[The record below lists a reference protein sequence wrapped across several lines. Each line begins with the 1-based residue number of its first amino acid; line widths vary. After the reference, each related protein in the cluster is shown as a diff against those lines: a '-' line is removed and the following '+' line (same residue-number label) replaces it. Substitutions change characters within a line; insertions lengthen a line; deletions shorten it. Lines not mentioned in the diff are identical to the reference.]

1 MMRKLVLIIPL
12 IPFLIILAG
21 CSSKSVYVTKSYR
34 TKKADS
40 SQTDS
45 DKKDGAV
52 VKAGSEEQEINFNAP
67 YDQVFNAAVESVQF
81 LKWPIAFVEQD
92 GGSIRLKEAYVY
104 NKNGKLFRSYTWPSK
119 SDTSRSNINYYLE
132 KVAKYTPGTA
142 DTLFTQEN
150 LKIDVTKVSD
160 GVTTVKIDYSI
171 RPYTLAGT
179 IGYEVMSNGYIEN
192 LIVDHMKDVIGGEPV
207 AMNP

>member
-1 MMRKLVLIIPL
+1 MRKLVLIIP
-12 IPFLIILAG
+12 FLMISAG
-21 CSSKSVYVTKSYR
+21 CSSKSVYVPKSYR

-40 SQTDS
+40 SQTEN
-45 DKKDGAV
+45 DKKDGAL
-52 VKAGSEEQEINFNAP
+52 VKSGTEEHETNFNAP
-67 YDQVFNAAVESVQF
+67 YDQVFNAAIESVQY
-81 LKWPIAFVEQD
+81 LKWTIAFVEQD

-104 NKNGKLFRSYTWPSK
+104 NKGGKLFRSYTWPSK

-160 GVTTVKIDYSI
+160 GVTAVKIDYSI

-192 LIVDHMKDVIGGEPV
+192 LILDHMKDVVGGKPV

>member
-1 MMRKLVLIIPL
+1 MMRKLALI
-12 IPFLIILAG
+12 IPFLIISAG
-21 CSSKSVYVTKSYR
+21 CSSKSVYVPKSYR
-34 TKKADS
+34 MKKADS
-40 SQTDS
+40 SQTDK
-45 DKKDGAV
+45 DKKEGAV
-52 VKAGSEEQEINFNAP
+52 VTSGIEEQGTNFNAP

-150 LKIDVTKVSD
+150 LKIEVTKVSED
-160 GVTTVKIDYSI
+160 VTSVKINYSI

>member
-1 MMRKLVLIIPL
+1 MMRKLALI
-12 IPFLIILAG
+12 IPFLIISAG
-21 CSSKSVYVTKSYR
+21 CSSKSVYVPKSYR
-34 TKKADS
+34 MKKADS
-40 SQTDS
+40 SQTES
-45 DKKDGAV
+45 EKKEGALV
-52 VKAGSEEQEINFNAP
+52 TYGRQERGTNFNAP

-150 LKIDVTKVSD
+150 LKIEVTKVSED
-160 GVTTVKIDYSI
+160 VTSVKINYSI

>member
-1 MMRKLVLIIPL
+1 MRKLVLIIP
-12 IPFLIILAG
+12 FVIILAG
-21 CSSKSVYVTKSYR
+21 CSNKSVYVPKSYR
-34 TKKADS
+34 MKKADS
-40 SQTDS
+40 SQTDN
-45 DKKDGAV
+45 DKKESAV
-52 VKAGSEEQEINFNAP
+52 VTAGSKDFETNFSAP

-104 NKNGKLFRSYTWPSK
+104 NKDGKLYRSYTWPSR

-150 LKIDVTKVSD
+150 LKIEVTKASE

-171 RPYTLAGT
+171 RPYTLSGT
-179 IGYEVMSNGYIEN
+179 IGYEVMSNGYIES
-192 LIVDHMKDVIGGEPV
+192 LILDHMKDVIGGKPV
-207 AMNP
+207 AMNRQ

>member
-1 MMRKLVLIIPL
+1 MMRKLVLIIP
-12 IPFLIILAG
+12 FVIILAG
-21 CSSKSVYVTKSYR
+21 CSNKSVYVPKSYR
-34 TKKADS
+34 MKKADS
-40 SQTDS
+40 SQTDN
-45 DKKDGAV
+45 DKKESAV
-52 VKAGSEEQEINFNAP
+52 VTAGSKDFETNFSAP

-104 NKNGKLFRSYTWPSK
+104 NKDGKLYRSYTWPSR

-150 LKIDVTKVSD
+150 LKIEVTKASE

-171 RPYTLAGT
+171 RPYTLSGT
-179 IGYEVMSNGYIEN
+179 IGYEVMSNGYIES
-192 LIVDHMKDVIGGEPV
+192 LILDHMKDVIGGEPV
-207 AMNP
+207 AMNRR

>member
-1 MMRKLVLIIPL
+1 MRKLLLI
-12 IPFLIILAG
+12 IPFLIISAG
-21 CSSKSVYVTKSYR
+21 CSSKSVYVPKSYR
-34 TKKADS
+34 TKK
-40 SQTDS
+40 TDS
-45 DKKDGAV
+45 TQAENDKKESAV
-52 VKAGSEEQEINFNAP
+52 VTAGSTDFETNFSAP

-81 LKWPIAFVEQD
+81 LKWPIAFVEQE

-104 NKNGKLFRSYTWPSK
+104 NKDGKLYRSYTWPSK

-150 LKIDVTKVSD
+150 LKIEVTKVSD

-192 LIVDHMKDVIGGEPV
+192 LILDHMKDVIGGKPV

>member
-1 MMRKLVLIIPL
+1 MMRKLVLIIP
-12 IPFLIILAG
+12 FLIISAG
-21 CSSKSVYVTKSYR
+21 CSNKSVYVPKSYR

-40 SQTDS
+40 SQTENV
-45 DKKDGAV
+45 KKDGAL
-52 VKAGSEEQEINFNAP
+52 VKAGSEEQETNFNAP

-81 LKWPIAFVEQD
+81 LKWPIAFVEQE

-104 NKNGKLFRSYTWPSK
+104 NKGGKLFRSYTWPSK

-142 DTLFTQEN
+142 YTLFTQEN
-150 LKIDVTKVSD
+150 LKIEVTKVSD
-160 GVTTVKIDYSI
+160 GVTAVKIDYSI